1 MSGQPEVTAPVP
13 RPAPAAPVL
22 PALAVALATTTDLE
36 SLVQTRPDGTRVE
49 YRPDGTPARQWN
61 PDGSILTYDQQGL
74 PAVETLVDG
83 TTITFH
89 ADGTSTE
96 SLPDGTTFD
105 FDASGKALREST
117 PDGTTFSG
125 FDGDGR
131 PTRGVLPGGSA
142 FSLTYDA
149 KGDTFERF
157 ADGSEVET
165 DSGGHVVR
173 QVTPD
178 GTTFT
183 SFDGTG
189 RPTAG
194 VLAGGGG
201 FTIRYDAR
209 GDAIQTFD
217 DGTVVQTD
225 PNGRVIREVTPDGT
239 VFTSFDGSGRP
250 TAGTS
255 ASGQGF
261 TLTYDAHGDTFE
273 HLGNGAVIETDPGGR
288 TIREV
293 TPDGTV
299 FTAFDGQGRPT
310 DGTTSDGHHFTIT
323 YDSHGDSFEHLDDG
337 TVVETDPQGHP
348 IRTWTPEGVE
358 ITWAVDIPALNA
370 AIGQVS
376 AERDSMK
383 DAFANL
389 RTTFTDVESIWDSP
403 AGMSFHPLA
412 DSFNTVTQSLLDL
425 LDDAID
431 RMRAA
436 YHNYVDTENTN
447 VGNLH

>member
-142 FSLTYDA
+142 FSLTYDTKGDTFERFADGSVVETDSGGRVVRQVAPDGTTFASFDSAGRPTAGALAGGAAFALSYDA
-149 KGDTFERF
+149 KGDTFEHF

-293 TPDGTV
+293 TP
-299 FTAFDGQGRPT
+299 
-310 DGTTSDGHHFTIT
+310 
-323 YDSHGDSFEHLDDG
+323 
-337 TVVETDPQGHP
+337 
-348 IRTWTPEGVE
+348 
-358 ITWAVDIPALNA
+358 
-370 AIGQVS
+370 
-376 AERDSMK
+376 
-383 DAFANL
+383 
-389 RTTFTDVESIWDSP
+389 
-403 AGMSFHPLA
+403 
-412 DSFNTVTQSLLDL
+412 
-425 LDDAID
+425 
-431 RMRAA
+431 
-436 YHNYVDTENTN
+436 
-447 VGNLH
+447 